1 MGYVTRPTVP
11 FGDGEGL
18 RQMPS
23 REIGA
28 GDVADFSALHQRVQ
42 SLEGLFD
49 WRLRVESVH
58 VVDVDVVG
66 VEAAQAGFTG
76 LDHVIAGGAEIV
88 GSVAHSERGFG
99 GN

>member
-18 RQMPS
+18 HQMPS

-28 GDVADFSALHQRVQ
+28 GDVADFAALHQRVQ
-42 SLEGLFD
+42 SLDGFFN

-58 VVDVDVVG
+58 VVDVDIVG
-66 VEAAQAGFTG
+66 VEAAQAGLAG
-76 LDHVIAGGAEIV
+76 LDHVMAGGAEIV
-88 GSVAHSERGFG
+88 GSVAHSERGLS